1 MATETARPVQSW
13 LGLPP
18 VQGEQYSSLTK
29 ATRPPMMG
37 FAILEDVTPVALTVV
52 GSSPSAMLSRVL
64 ATVESSS
71 CSSVSTGPEYS
82 SSSKKT

>member
-37 FAILEDVTPVALTVV
+37 FAILEDVTPVALTV

-71 CSSVSTGPEYS
+71 CSSVSTRSEYS
-82 SSSKKT
+82 SSSKNT